1 MGCDKDLH
9 VIVCTIDGMGN
20 MLYCANTLDPDITW
34 EQGIDQSD
42 KYVCLPPDD
51 AELLFESCALGR
63 GKD

>member
-1 MGCDKDLH
+1 
-9 VIVCTIDGMGN
+9 MGN